1 MSAPAAPDGADPAA
15 TPAAGGRPDPRSG
28 QRRTNGG
35 FGRVLV
41 AVYGIFALAATARAG
56 VQLLRDWHEAPLAYA
71 LSALAAAAGVG
82 KGSLSEIEH
91 GARNPTLATL
101 YALAGAL
108 GIPLATLLAERPG
121 SEVSSEGVRARLLD
135 AHHLPDGTAVEV
147 YHLHLE
153 PAADRTSP
161 PHGPGVVEHLL
172 VTSGRVRAGRRGAEA
187 VVTVG
192 DGLRWVSDAEH
203 SYRALDGAPVDA
215 VLVIRTPPRRGER
228 PATAGPVPAPT
239 RRT

>member
-1 MSAPAAPDGADPAA
+1 MSDGGAQASAGAGTGAGTGASAGPDDAPGGGAPAPSD
-15 TPAAGGRPDPRSG
+15 
-28 QRRTNGG
+28 RRGDET
-35 FGRVLV
+35 
-41 AVYGIFALAATARAG
+41 LAAVAAQIRA
-56 VQLLRDWHEAPLAYA
+56 LRAERGLS

-108 GIPLATLLAERPG
+108 GVPLATLLAERPG

-153 PAADRTSP
+153 PSADRTSP

-172 VTSGRVRAGRRGAEA
+172 VTSGRLRAGRRGAEA

-192 DGLRWVSDAEH
+192 DELRWVSDAEH

-228 PATAGPVPAPT
+228 PATAGPVPVPT

>member
-1 MSAPAAPDGADPAA
+1 MSDGGAQA
-15 TPAAGGRPDPRSG
+15 S
-28 QRRTNGG
+28 
-35 FGRVLV
+35 
-41 AVYGIFALAATARAG
+41 ARAG
-56 VQLLRDWHEAPLAYA
+56 TGTGAGASAGASAGPDDGPGGGGAPAPSDRRGDETLAAVAAQIRALRAERGLS

-108 GIPLATLLAERPG
+108 GVPLATLLAERPG

-153 PAADRTSP
+153 PSADRTSP

-172 VTSGRVRAGRRGAEA
+172 VTAGRVRAGRRGAEA

-192 DGLRWVSDAEH
+192 DELRWVSDAEH